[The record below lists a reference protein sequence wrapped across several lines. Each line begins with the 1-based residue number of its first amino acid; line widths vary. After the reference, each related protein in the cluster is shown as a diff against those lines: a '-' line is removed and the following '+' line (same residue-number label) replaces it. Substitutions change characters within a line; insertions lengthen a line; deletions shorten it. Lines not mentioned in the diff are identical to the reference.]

1 MFDNVNPLLKKYHY
15 DGEIPPS
22 YIPPKKRKIIYR
34 YMGRSS
40 YNPGNYNASLDSK
53 EGNISTKLDADLFNL
68 KQTDF
73 KKSLQERMTDG
84 QTVKDFHT

>member
-1 MFDNVNPLLKKYHY
+1 
-15 DGEIPPS
+15 
-22 YIPPKKRKIIYR
+22 
-34 YMGRSS
+34 MGRSS

-53 EGNISTKLDADLFNL
+53 EGNISTKQDADLFNL